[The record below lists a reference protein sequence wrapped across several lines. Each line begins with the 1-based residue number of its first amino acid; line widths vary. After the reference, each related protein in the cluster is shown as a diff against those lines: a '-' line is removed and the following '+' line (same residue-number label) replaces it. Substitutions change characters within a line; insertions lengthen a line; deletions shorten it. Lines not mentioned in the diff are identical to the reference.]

1 LRTGHA
7 QLLDSHPGFYGGHG
21 GYPVRPSQ
29 EQGGGDKGE
38 AHDDLPE
45 HRLFCGSRRSD
56 FDEGFQEVNRGDA
69 DKGRREFN
77 LEHAGIDVRGVVS
90 RVGRALLHAPEPA
103 RNWT

>member
-1 LRTGHA
+1 
-7 QLLDSHPGFYGGHG
+7 
-21 GYPVRPSQ
+21 
-29 EQGGGDKGE
+29 
-38 AHDDLPE
+38 
-45 HRLFCGSRRSD
+45 
-56 FDEGFQEVNRGDA
+56 VNRGDA